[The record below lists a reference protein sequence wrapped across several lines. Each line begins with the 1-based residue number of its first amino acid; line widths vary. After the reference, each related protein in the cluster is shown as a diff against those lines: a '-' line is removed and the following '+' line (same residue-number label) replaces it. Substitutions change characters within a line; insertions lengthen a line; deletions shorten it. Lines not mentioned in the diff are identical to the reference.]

1 MKTFLSE
8 KLTSTRF
15 GHKEGFAPFRKSAVQ
30 ALTPSFSPP
39 EGLGL
44 AETGSSPPDP
54 SKTRPLAPVTCR
66 GTARRPERGIRSA
79 GGAAACPKPSRV
91 GQASGSRSAERSP
104 ARPGPLRPGSAPPGD
119 GGPPRRPARPGAAST
134 RGLAS
139 GRPGARHRPLP
150 PRGRPRGPR
159 RRSAGSKHGGRGPF
173 KPGRAGAAAAARC
186 PHLQSVPF

>member
-104 ARPGPLRPGSAPPGD
+104 ARPGPLRPGSAPPPCPARCGLYPRARL
-119 GGPPRRPARPGAAST
+119 GTARGPP
-134 RGLAS
+134 
-139 GRPGARHRPLP
+139 P
-150 PRGRPRGPR
+150 PPP
-159 RRSAGSKHGGRGPF
+159 S
-173 KPGRAGAAAAARC
+173 AGAAPGTPPPQRRQQTWR
-186 PHLQSVPF
+186 PRPL